1 MEWDVRESAL
11 HSDELRKNGKARAG
25 GGATHRL
32 PRSRRDSDMVGVDVR
47 VGTTR
52 PELANARDSML
63 IVGVSVIDRGGLRR
77 KAPDPALDRA
87 RPKDPGGQTPSG
99 GADRAGCML

>member
-1 MEWDVRESAL
+1 MEWDARESAH

-52 PELANARDSML
+52 PEHANPRDSM
-63 IVGVSVIDRGGLRR
+63 II
-77 KAPDPALDRA
+77 A
-87 RPKDPGGQTPSG
+87 
-99 GADRAGCML
+99 